1 MVFDKL
7 KQAGLTVKPSKCQFA
22 RPQCVYLGHI
32 VGNGVVKPQ
41 IDKVEAIHNF
51 PQPITKKGVR
61 SFLG

>member
-32 VGNGVVKPQ
+32 VGNGGGKTTDRQ
-41 IDKVEAIHNF
+41 SGSH
-51 PQPITKKGVR
+51 T
-61 SFLG
+61 